1 MIKPTHLLSLL
12 LSLMLSGYLLA
23 ETKKSLT
30 EKLLGTWQTV
40 EQLPAQQVTITAEFA
55 EANTLIVT
63 VKGLKVEGRWELS
76 EKNNGLILLLRNR
89 GQQEEAEVEIRKIE
103 KDTLILYDVRREKE
117 QTFTRVK
124 KTTSR
129 R

>member
-1 MIKPTHLLSLL
+1 
-12 LSLMLSGYLLA
+12 MLSGYLLA